1 MVPDDVLPVD
11 SGDSGAAA
19 SGVKKKSNGHTINV
33 GGRFMTLDL
42 LTKNRLS
49 LFKIDPRGTI
59 DEIASKS
66 LSELSKDYLKKDVKR
81 WDEKAT
87 DVREVAWEYIRS
99 KGLAAQ
105 ISKVTESLNKSALD
119 DTSRWILSAPG
130 VYEHLLLKA
139 LIDEGVDAK
148 SEIDGLRRSIMLYVK
163 DEPRHLLYGDIV
175 TRVLSYGKI
184 ELDKDDTQRLIE
196 AVDAANVPLRA
207 GALQP
212 GIMKIFEDQRK
223 EGNLPEFVNLFANRK
238 EIDLLRL
245 TPSIRASMVKYLG
258 SLGIRFTKSGVESGK
273 YDEYFAVAYNQAVRS
288 TKGGNDPLT
297 LKYTDSVSDWDFSVD
312 EFDTVE
318 EQGIVKENILA
329 AGALYYIHELGEHLG
344 IFKLADSLVLRWA
357 AGAIDLAEG
366 DAASKLYRYWKL
378 REERSS
384 EEERGLLYK
393 RVLNI
398 GDTKVLSKMVV
409 NEEFPDLWARLMQQV
424 TEYISK
430 TEQKDTGGELV
441 SKASMYE
448 ATRNLQY
455 NLTSHMTGMAHML
468 VREMYSNLREAL
480 EILGHP
486 EIVDFFGGGRRK
498 NLWTVIEKLS
508 KEEFS
513 VMPNI
518 SALRTMAVEGNR
530 VFQWVGKFD
539 GPGAV
544 AEQDLQSFL
553 ASSEAWILAQATVD
567 RTGKDEEE
575 EDEEEIDEDESAED
589 IEKEIESDDEDSEE
603 FE

>member
-1 MVPDDVLPVD
+1 MADDDLPPVE
-11 SGDSGAAA
+11 SGEPGSTA
-19 SGVKKKSNGHTINV
+19 SGVKKKSNGFSINV

-42 LTKNRLS
+42 LSKNRLS
-49 LFKIDPRGTI
+49 LFKIDPRGTL

-66 LSELSKDYLKKDVKR
+66 LSEVSKEYIKKDVKK
-81 WDEKAT
+81 WDDKAT
-87 DVREVAWEYIRS
+87 DVREFAWEYIRS

-119 DTSRWILSAPG
+119 DTSRWLLSSPG
-130 VYEHLLLKA
+130 VYEHLLMKA
-139 LIDEGVDAK
+139 LIDEEVDAK
-148 SEIDGLRRSIMLYVK
+148 TEIDGLRRSIMLYVK
-163 DEPRHLLYGDIV
+163 DEPRRMLYTDAVSRI
-175 TRVLSYGKI
+175 LAFGKI
-184 ELDKDDTQRLIE
+184 EMDKDDVERLIE
-196 AVDAANVPLRA
+196 AVDAANIPLRA

-212 GIMKIFEDQRK
+212 GVMKIFEDQRK
-223 EGNLPEFVNLFANRK
+223 EGNLPEYVDIFAGRK
-238 EIDLLRL
+238 EIDLARL
-245 TPSIRASMVKYLG
+245 TPAIRAAMVKYLG
-258 SLGIRFTKSGVESGK
+258 SLGVKFTKTGVENGK

-288 TKGGNDPLT
+288 SKGGNDPLT
-297 LKYTDSVSDWDFSVD
+297 LKYADSVADWDFSVD

-409 NEEFPDLWARLMQQV
+409 NEEFPDLWARLMQEV
-424 TEYISK
+424 TEYIGK
-430 TEQKDTGGELV
+430 TEQKDTGGEQV

-513 VMPNI
+513 VLPNI

-530 VFQWVGKFD
+530 VFQWIGKFD

-553 ASSEAWILAQATVD
+553 SSSEAWILAQATVE

-575 EDEEEIDEDESAED
+575 EEEDEDETEED
-589 IEKEIESDDEDSEE
+589 IEKEVETDSDEDSEE